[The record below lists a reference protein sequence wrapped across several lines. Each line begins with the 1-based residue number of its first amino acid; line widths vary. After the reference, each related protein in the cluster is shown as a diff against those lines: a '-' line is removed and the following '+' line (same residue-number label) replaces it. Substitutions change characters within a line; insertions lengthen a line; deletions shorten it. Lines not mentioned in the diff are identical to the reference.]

1 MLETEKLRQSLLSAY
16 EIIRGNTETIC
27 DTSILLAPLLKSLEP
42 EYEHLS
48 PRSAYLQCQ
57 AEMLNELTSTKKQ
70 SLAFVDAAIRR
81 LKEA

>member
-1 MLETEKLRQSLLSAY
+1 MPESEILRQSLLKAY
-16 EIIRGNTETIC
+16 DLIRGNTETIC
-27 DTSILLAPLLKSLEP
+27 DMSMLLAPLLRSLEP

-57 AEMLNELTSTKKQ
+57 AEMLNELLSTKKQ
-70 SLAFVDAAIRR
+70 SLAFVDDAIRR